1 MKLTND
7 IDYEDIYDNIDNYE
21 YLYNHINKGELIM
34 IHYIIKWSNGAKE
47 SIYGSNYINALSTNH
62 ITPEMEHNIIE
73 RKVVNKEIKL

>member
-1 MKLTND
+1 
-7 IDYEDIYDNIDNYE
+7 
-21 YLYNHINKGELIM
+21 M
-34 IHYIIKWSNGAKE
+34 IHYIIEWTNGAKE